1 MCVSVQLV
9 GGTVFKKILVPL
21 DGSPSATAALTMAVE
36 LAQVFQ
42 SHLTLLHVG
51 SLSTV
56 LPLKRYER
64 LQQITPDELTRFI
77 IITRDAGFAILEQ
90 GRQLVE
96 AAGLPVK
103 TIFKEGHPGLE
114 IVRIARERG
123 SDLIV
128 LGAKGVS
135 QIKELR
141 LGSTSEQI
149 VRNASCTVMVYKAP
163 ESRSSKSRTL
173 ARARSAVM
181 MSM

>member
-1 MCVSVQLV
+1 MRISALLV
-9 GGTVFKKILVPL
+9 GGTMFKKILVPL
-21 DGSPSATAALTMAVE
+21 DGSPSATAALTMALK
-36 LAQVFQ
+36 LAQAFQ
-42 SHLTLLHVG
+42 SQLILLHVG
-51 SLSTV
+51 SLKTL

-64 LQQITPDELTRFI
+64 LQQITPEELTRFI
-77 IITRDAGFAILEQ
+77 TITRDAGFTILEQ

-128 LGAKGVS
+128 LSAKGVS

-141 LGSTSEQI
+141 LGSTSDQI
-149 VRNASCTVMVYKAP
+149 VRNAPCTVMVYKTP
-163 ESRSSKSRTL
+163 ESRSSKSRAL
-173 ARARSAVM
+173 ARAREVQQS
-181 MSM
+181 

>member
-1 MCVSVQLV
+1 M
-9 GGTVFKKILVPL
+9 FKKILVPL
-21 DGSPSATAALTMAVE
+21 DGSQSATAALTMALE
-36 LAQVFQ
+36 MAHAFQ

-64 LQQITPDELTRFI
+64 LKQITPEELTRFI
-77 IITRDAGFAILEQ
+77 SITRDAGFAILEQ

-96 AAGLPVK
+96 ASGIPVK

-114 IVRIARERG
+114 IVRIAKERG
-123 SDLIV
+123 SNLIV

-135 QIKELR
+135 QVKELR

-149 VRNASCTVMVYKAP
+149 VRNAPCTVMVYKAP
-163 ESRSSKSRTL
+163 ESRSSKSRLL
-173 ARARSAVM
+173 ARARPAELVNM
-181 MSM
+181 